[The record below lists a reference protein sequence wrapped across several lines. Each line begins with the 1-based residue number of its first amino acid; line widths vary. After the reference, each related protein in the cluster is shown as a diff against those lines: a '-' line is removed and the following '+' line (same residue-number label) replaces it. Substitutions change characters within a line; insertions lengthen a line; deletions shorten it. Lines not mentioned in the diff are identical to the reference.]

1 MQVECGFHHT
11 VVLTLTD
18 GVLTFGWDHFGQLG
32 HKRELRDKLHKEMVD
47 KQLGAK
53 HMREAQQALAL
64 KAIETDEVSASINSM
79 SASINSVS
87 ASINSVSTY
96 ISSVSHLLTAYAGT
110 EGDRWLFYY
119 THLGLV
125 NSVRLT
131 LLYASSQRC
140 PSRSLS
146 SISRRRRT

>member
-64 KAIETDEVSASINSM
+64 KAIETDEVSAATSSVSASIS
-79 SASINSVS
+79 SVSTSINSVS
-87 ASINSVSTY
+87 Y
-96 ISSVSHLLTAYAGT
+96 LLIAYAGT
-110 EGDRWLFYY
+110 EGDHYY
-119 THLGLV
+119 THHLNAAPFSPGHFL
-125 NSVRLT
+125 R
-131 LLYASSQRC
+131 
-140 PSRSLS
+140 
-146 SISRRRRT
+146 